1 MKITIL
7 YDNET
12 KKEELKKDWGFSCI
26 IEREGGPS
34 LPLIMFDTGADGAI
48 LLHNMKELGIETKD
62 IGIVVISHDHWDHTR
77 GLSAILKENERTK
90 VYLPGSF
97 PETDFEKR
105 AIRVKDIFQIGEDIF
120 STGELNGIEQS
131 LIIKTDKG
139 IVAVVGC
146 SHSGVENILKVA
158 SQFGKLYGIVGGF
171 HGFRNYEALNDLSLI
186 CPCHCTQYKKDI
198 RSLFPDRSLEC
209 GAGVVIDL

>member
-26 IEREGGPS
+26 IEGEGGS
-34 LPLIMFDTGADGAI
+34 NLPLIMFDTGADGAI

-62 IGIVVISHDHWDHTR
+62 IGIVVISHDHWDHTG
-77 GLSAILKENERTK
+77 GLSAVIKANGDAKIYVPR
-90 VYLPGSF
+90 SF
-97 PETDFEKR
+97 PETNFEKKT
-105 AIRVKDIFQIGEDIF
+105 IRVKEIFQIGEDIF

-131 LIIKTDKG
+131 LIIKTNKG

-158 SQFGKLYGIVGGF
+158 SQFGKIYGIVGGF

-186 CPCHCTQYKKDI
+186 CPCHCTQYKGEI
-198 RSLFPDRSLEC
+198 RSLFSDRSLEC
-209 GAGVVIDL
+209 GAGVVISL